1 MKSLNVLVVDDEKSL
16 RDFVRRNL
24 EIRGYKVKTA
34 SNGLEALAVFNHE
47 FIDLVILDVMMPN
60 MDGLETIKRVREKSS
75 VPIIVLS
82 ALGEEQDKVR
92 ALNLGADDYLSKPF
106 GVKELLARLNAV
118 QRRAQW
124 GGSSIQEEKIAYG
137 DISIDVN
144 SYILKVRGN
153 QIEVTPTEFNL
164 LVILIRNA
172 GKVLNHKMLLQNVWG
187 PEYGQETEYLRVYIG
202 RLRQKIEKDASHPEY
217 LHTEHGIGYCFEM
230 RASK

>member
-47 FIDLVILDVMMPN
+47 LIDLVILDVMMPN

-202 RLRQKIEKDASHPEY
+202 RLRQKIEKDVSHPEY

-230 RASK
+230 RSKK